1 MCPCRFG
8 RSSSDTNFFGMDPV
22 GQLACVTTIKA
33 PLTPEDF
40 SSGAHGIPTEPTPPL
55 NLPAALKTHG
65 LLWKSLGER
74 EPILKFG
81 LRNKLAL
88 VVDDLKRVL
97 AAVGVRRRGKVSLH
111 NLYSAL
117 IGHLFADLPPGT
129 RASMV
134 AGCVAACKRSSIKV
148 QEDPTILDAV
158 EEMDEENRED
168 FKEMSKIIKRKY
180 FVAESLGPTKL
191 CKG

>member
-1 MCPCRFG
+1 M
-8 RSSSDTNFFGMDPV
+8 
-22 GQLACVTTIKA
+22 
-33 PLTPEDF
+33 
-40 SSGAHGIPTEPTPPL
+40 
-55 NLPAALKTHG
+55 
-65 LLWKSLGER
+65 
-74 EPILKFG
+74 
-81 LRNKLAL
+81 
-88 VVDDLKRVL
+88 
-97 AAVGVRRRGKVSLH
+97 GVRRTGKVSLH

-117 IGHLFADLPPGT
+117 IGHLFSDLPPGT

-158 EEMDEENRED
+158 EGVDEENRED
-168 FKEMSKIIKRKY
+168 FRDMSNIIIKRKY